1 MPIVY
6 RDAGIAAL
14 YVEGEDS
21 PLRHV
26 QAASALAEAA
36 RAILA
41 EQLQVR
47 ALTLEVDGQG
57 QRCTVGIFYEAPP
70 RPDDATQDA

>member
-1 MPIVY
+1 MPIAY
-6 RDAGIAAL
+6 RDPGIAAL
-14 YVEGEDS
+14 YVDGEDS

-36 RAILA
+36 RVILA

-47 ALTLEVDGQG
+47 ALTLEVAGQG
-57 QRCTVGIFYEAPP
+57 QRCTVGIFYEASGC
-70 RPDDATQDA
+70 PDDGPTDA